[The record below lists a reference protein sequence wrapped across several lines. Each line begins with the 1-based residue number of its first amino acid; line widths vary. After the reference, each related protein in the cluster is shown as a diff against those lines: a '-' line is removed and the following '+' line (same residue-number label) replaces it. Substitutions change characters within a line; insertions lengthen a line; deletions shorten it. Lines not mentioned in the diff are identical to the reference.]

1 MATHSKLLAWRI
13 SQAENTGGLQS
24 IWWQRVRHDWN
35 NWVWTYFVLS
45 NSPSASLSLNVC
57 VYIHTN
63 THTRAYIYAYTY
75 EWVKVA
81 QLFLTLCD
89 PMNYTVHGILPARIP
104 EWIAIPFSRW
114 SSQLR
119 YQTQVSCIA
128 GGFFT
133 TWATREALYI
143 CIRKHIWDL
152 RYLHFPIWEYIFFC
166 WVMQVFNNS

>member
-13 SQAENTGGLQS
+13 SKAENPGGLQF
-24 IWWQRVRHDWN
+24 IWLQRVRHDWN
-35 NWVWTYFVLS
+35 NWVWTYFLLS

-63 THTRAYIYAYTY
+63 THTRAYINAYTY

-89 PMNYTVHGILPARIP
+89 PMNYTVHGILQARIL

-143 CIRKHIWDL
+143 YVYVNIFEISDT
-152 RYLHFPIWEYIFFC
+152 YIFQYGNIF
-166 WVMQVFNNS
+166 FSAG